1 MKEITFDELLEEFDE
16 SVREA
21 ICRAIGKNDAT
32 HIVVAENAQLDA
44 SSSGAITAM
53 AVGPTCTYKTVEECE
68 GKWLHDLPSQRQ
80 YFTRY
85 AVAPET
91 FRN

>member
-16 SVREA
+16 SVHEA
-21 ICRAIGKNDAT
+21 ICRSIGKNDAT
-32 HIVVAENAQLDA
+32 HIVVAENVQLD
-44 SSSGAITAM
+44 SSLLGARTAM
-53 AVGPTCTYKTVEECE
+53 AVGPTCTDKTVEECE
-68 GKWLHDLPSQRQ
+68 GRWLNDLPSQRQ
-80 YFTRY
+80 YFVRY